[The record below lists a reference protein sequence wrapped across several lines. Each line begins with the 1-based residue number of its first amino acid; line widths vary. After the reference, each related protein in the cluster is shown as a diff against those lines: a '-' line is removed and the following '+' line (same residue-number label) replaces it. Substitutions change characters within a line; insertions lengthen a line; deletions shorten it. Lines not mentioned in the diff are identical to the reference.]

1 MTDQPDNRR
10 GQQPMTNE
18 AGKQEVESEDNRTWG
33 GISKRRFKTT
43 DL

>member
-1 MTDQPDNRR
+1 MTDRPDNRR

-18 AGKQEVESEDNRTWG
+18 AGTQEVESEDNRTQD